1 MSVPST
7 SADRRARPTILVI
20 DDDKAVLQTIR
31 YMLEDQHFTVAFA
44 HDGVE
49 GLRVFR
55 QVNPDVVVTDIIM
68 PEQDGIGAIMAM
80 RHERPET
87 GIIAMSG
94 GGRVGNSDFLS
105 IAQKLGAHVTLAK
118 PFEDVD
124 LLSAIEAVLSR
135 ETEHPEQPAAA

>member
-7 SADRRARPTILVI
+7 SADQRTRPSILVI

-31 YMLEDQHFTVAFA
+31 YMLEDHRFTVAFA
-44 HDGVE
+44 HDGLE

-55 QVNPDVVVTDIIM
+55 QLKPDLVVTDIIM
-68 PEQDGIGAIMAM
+68 PEQDGIGTIMTM
-80 RHERPET
+80 HRERPAT

-105 IAQKLGAHVTLAK
+105 IAQKLGAHTTLAK
-118 PFEDVD
+118 PFEDMD
-124 LLSAIEAVLSR
+124 LLSAIEAVLARDS
-135 ETEHPEQPAAA
+135 EPAQSVAA